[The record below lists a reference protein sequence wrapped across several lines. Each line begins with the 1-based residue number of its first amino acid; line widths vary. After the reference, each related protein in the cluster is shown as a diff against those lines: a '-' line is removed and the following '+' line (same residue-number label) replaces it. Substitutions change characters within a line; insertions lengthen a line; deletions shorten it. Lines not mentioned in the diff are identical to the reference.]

1 MRPGL
6 EQRFAEAIE
15 RLESVQLLLLAGDL
29 TATGELDE
37 AEALAEA
44 CRCARVPV
52 VAVLGNHD
60 WHGGHAARISAVLEG
75 AGVEILD
82 RSAIVLERDG
92 TSIGVAGTK
101 GFVGGFRESRLPDFG
116 EPLLRRLYAETG
128 HHVDARPRGLEDLA
142 QCEHRVVLLRDA
154 RTPSPLL

>member
-1 MRPGL
+1 
-6 EQRFAEAIE
+6 
-15 RLESVQLLLLAGDL
+15 
-29 TATGELDE
+29 
-37 AEALAEA
+37 
-44 CRCARVPV
+44 
-52 VAVLGNHD
+52 
-60 WHGGHAARISAVLEG
+60 RISAVLEG

-128 HHVDARPRGLEDLA
+128 DDVDALSRGLEEIA
-142 QCEHRVVLLRDA
+142 ECEYRVVLLHYAPTSSTLVGEREPIWTFLGSERLAGPIIRHNPDLVLHGHA
-154 RTPSPLL
+154 HA